1 MCVIYIIGCLTGNFD
16 YVFPRSGY
24 IRVIFPAGIVSVSV
38 PIRLIDDEIIE
49 GTEYFNVSI
58 VDVSLPH
65 GVTVAG
71 SPSASVNI
79 LDDDS
84 KFC

>member
-1 MCVIYIIGCLTGNFD
+1 MYIIDCLAGSFD
-16 YVFPRSGY
+16 YVFPRNGY
-24 IRVIFPAGIVSVSV
+24 IRVIFPAGIASVSV
-38 PIRLIDDEIIE
+38 PIRVIDDEIIE
-49 GTEYFNVSI
+49 RTERFGVNI

-71 SPSASVNI
+71 SPSASINI

-84 KFC
+84 KYC